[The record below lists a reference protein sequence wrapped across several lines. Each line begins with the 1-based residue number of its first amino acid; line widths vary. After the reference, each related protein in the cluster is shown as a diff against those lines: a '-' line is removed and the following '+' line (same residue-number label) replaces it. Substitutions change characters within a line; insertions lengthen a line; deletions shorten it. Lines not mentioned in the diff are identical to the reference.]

1 MSITLILTDPLD
13 NLNATSAI
21 ITWNSDQAYD
31 NFKDDTYN
39 SRRRYKDVDADSFT
53 DFIHWNLV
61 FIVIPLVSIFG
72 IIGNTL
78 SLIVISKQGLRKS
91 SNILLFSLAISDIVF
106 MIGVNGPPKPMYEWG
121 GGGFQYPKQTALALF
136 HLYHFFDSLN
146 WGSGPTSLC
155 LPVLITIER
164 LIAVFF
170 PLKFTSI
177 VTRRRTI
184 TAVVVTNVT
193 FYGLQAYVRT
203 WFQFIYIYDNKRN
216 ASVGFSKRKSMY
228 IFQTEVSSI
237 IEIFFSSMIILVIFV
252 GSGCIAIGAKIKIAA
267 IRRLKMT
274 SYSQGGQVSK
284 NDTGM
289 SRTTKTLLCLC
300 VFYTFVCAPISL
312 PAIIPGIMV
321 FPVFAEDPNFRSIG
335 VFVYHVYKLIFCFNA
350 SCNFIIYVA
359 MSKSFRDTLFQL
371 VGTKWKSVSRASTAI
386 SVSKSTDM

>member
-1 MSITLILTDPLD
+1 MDSTFNLTAESEFLAP
-13 NLNATSAI
+13 NVVNKYAHP
-21 ITWNSDQAYD
+21 
-31 NFKDDTYN
+31 KDKTYN
-39 SRRRYKDVDADSFT
+39 SRQRYKDQDADSFT

-61 FIVIPLVSIFG
+61 FIVIPLVSILG
-72 IIGNTL
+72 IIGNAL

-91 SNILLFSLAISDIVF
+91 SNILLFSLAVSDIVF

-121 GGGFQYPKQTALALF
+121 GGGFQYPRETAMALF
-136 HLYHFFDSLN
+136 YLYHFFDSLN

-155 LPVLITIER
+155 IPVLITIER

-184 TAVVVTNVT
+184 IAVIATNVI

-203 WFQFIYIYDNKRN
+203 WFQFIYIYDSKRN
-216 ASVGFSKRKSMY
+216 ASIGFSTRNSMY
-228 IFQTEVSSI
+228 VFQNEVSSV
-237 IEIFFSSMIILVIFV
+237 IEMFFNSMIILVIFV

-267 IRRLKMT
+267 IKRLKMT
-274 SYSQGGQVSK
+274 SSHGNQISK
-284 NDTGM
+284 GDTGI

-312 PAIIPGIMV
+312 PAFMPGIMV
-321 FPVFAEDPNFRSIG
+321 FPVFAEDPNFRSVG
-335 VFVYHVYKLIFCFNA
+335 VFVYHVYKTVFCFNA

-371 VGTKWKSVSRASTAI
+371 INTKRKNVSSCSAII
-386 SVSKSTDM
+386 SVTRGTDI